1 MTKANIVLKSYHF
14 ISSYNYKSFGNN
26 REMLKMLFHIV
37 IQLVKAN
44 QTLFNYRIQGVH
56 NSLSN
61 NIREKKGKLK
71 NKIVCL
77 ALKQNTMQ

>member
-1 MTKANIVLKSYHF
+1 
-14 ISSYNYKSFGNN
+14 
-26 REMLKMLFHIV
+26 MLKMLFHIV

-56 NSLSN
+56 ISLSN

-71 NKIVCL
+71 NKIVGL
-77 ALKQNTMQ
+77 ALKQNTIQ

>member
-1 MTKANIVLKSYHF
+1 
-14 ISSYNYKSFGNN
+14 
-26 REMLKMLFHIV
+26 MLFHIV

-56 NSLSN
+56 ISLSN

-71 NKIVCL
+71 NKIVGL